1 MTPHEKLEQ
10 YSKEITED
18 LKLNE
23 MVIQQKSFEIPQR
36 KHYWV
41 TKLILEI
48 QELNKLERKKK
59 VLEKI
64 ALEKQEPLVQMSTAS
79 MKNVIAN
86 TKPMQEITQE
96 IEDQKMLVEYLNKVE
111 KIFAYITN
119 DVKNIIEIMQLQV
132 LLFNSKKYLEN
143 FKNF

>member
-1 MTPHEKLEQ
+1 MTPQEKLEQ

-41 TKLILEI
+41 TKLILET
-48 QELNKLERKKK
+48 QELNRLERKKK
-59 VLEKI
+59 ALEKTALEKT
-64 ALEKQEPLVQMSTAS
+64 ALEKQEPLVQMSIAS

-132 LLFNSKKYLEN
+132 L
-143 FKNF
+143 

>member
-1 MTPHEKLEQ
+1 MTPQEKLEQ
-10 YSKEITED
+10 YSKEIAED

-23 MVIQQKSFEIPQR
+23 MVIQQKSFEIHQR

-41 TKLILEI
+41 TKLILET

-119 DVKNIIEIMQLQV
+119 DVKNIVEIMQLQV
-132 LLFNSKKYLEN
+132 L
-143 FKNF
+143 

>member
-1 MTPHEKLEQ
+1 MTPQEKLEQ

-41 TKLILEI
+41 TKLILET
-48 QELNKLERKKK
+48 QELNRLERKKK
-59 VLEKI
+59 TLEKT
-64 ALEKQEPLVQMSTAS
+64 ALEKQEPLVQMSIAS

-132 LLFNSKKYLEN
+132 L
-143 FKNF
+143 

>member
-1 MTPHEKLEQ
+1 MTPQEKLEQ

-41 TKLILEI
+41 TKLILET

-59 VLEKI
+59 VLEKT

-79 MKNVIAN
+79 MK
-86 TKPMQEITQE
+86 KCYCQYQ
-96 IEDQKMLVEYLNKVE
+96 
-111 KIFAYITN
+111 AYAGN
-119 DVKNIIEIMQLQV
+119 YSRDRR
-132 LLFNSKKYLEN
+132 SKDAG
-143 FKNF
+143 